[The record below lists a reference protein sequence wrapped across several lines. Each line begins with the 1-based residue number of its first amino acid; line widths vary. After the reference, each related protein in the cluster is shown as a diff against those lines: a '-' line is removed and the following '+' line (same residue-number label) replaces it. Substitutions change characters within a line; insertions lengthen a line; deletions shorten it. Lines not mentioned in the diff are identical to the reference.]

1 MRCIICDVMLPKISS
16 SDLCSTCV
24 HSIRDAL
31 GYGEPISTDNR
42 LPEYSQWKFPQV
54 RYEDV

>member
-1 MRCIICDVMLPKISS
+1 MRCIICDVSLPRISS
-16 SDLCSTCV
+16 SDICSTCV

-31 GYGEPISTDNR
+31 GYYEPISTDHR
-42 LPEYSQWKFPQV
+42 LPEFAQWEFPKV